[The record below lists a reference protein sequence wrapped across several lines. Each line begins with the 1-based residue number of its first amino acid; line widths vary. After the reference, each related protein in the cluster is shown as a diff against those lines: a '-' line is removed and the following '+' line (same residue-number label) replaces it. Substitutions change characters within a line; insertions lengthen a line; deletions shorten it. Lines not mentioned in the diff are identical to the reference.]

1 LVAPTPELT
10 NLLETLVQ
18 FRARD
23 GDTGIESVD
32 SPGLAA
38 ERSLTRLAGY
48 LDAVPTSRVD
58 VPWLGGDLEL
68 FGVQELSGCQAGYAY
83 NAVTREPLQDWR
95 PEWIAIGT
103 CEGDAIIAD
112 TAVAALPILWA
123 VHGIGT
129 WRPKRVAPSLA
140 SFLKALSAFTEVL
153 QGEFHGEVFA
163 EDHSGLL
170 PALLAR
176 LKARLEAV
184 LPSSDVDALLAGC
197 T

>member
-1 LVAPTPELT
+1 MAPTPELT
-10 NLLETLVQ
+10 NLLETLVR
-18 FRARD
+18 FGARD

-38 ERSLTRLAGY
+38 ERSLTRLASY
-48 LDAVPTSRVD
+48 LDAAPTSRVD

-68 FGVQELSGCQAGYAY
+68 FGAQELSACQAGYAY
-83 NAVTREPLQDWR
+83 NAVTGEPVQDWR

-103 CEGDAIIAD
+103 WEGDAIIAD
-112 TAVAALPILWA
+112 TTVAALPILWA

-129 WRPKRVAPSLA
+129 WRPKRVAPSLT

-163 EDHSGLL
+163 EDHSGPL

-176 LKARLEAV
+176 LKARLGAV
-184 LPSSDVDALLAGC
+184 LPSSDVDALLAGSN
-197 T
+197 